1 MAGANPYVGPRSFV
15 AGENLYGRD
24 REAAELQDLLIAER
38 IVLLYSP
45 SGAGK
50 TSLLQAKVLPAMAA
64 AGLTVRPPIR
74 AGAEPSAGGG
84 NRFVR
89 ASLDSLGAG
98 ADESSLAGHVGKTG
112 SELLVFDQFEEV

>member
-1 MAGANPYVGPRSFV
+1 MPGTNPYVGPRSFV
-15 AGENLYGRD
+15 AGETIYGRD

-50 TSLLQAKVLPAMAA
+50 TSLLQAKLLPAMAA
-64 AGLTVRPPIR
+64 SGFTVRPTVRP
-74 AGAEPSAGGG
+74 GAEPSAAGG

-89 ASLDSLGAG
+89 ASLDSLSAG
-98 ADESSLAGHVGKTG
+98 ASDTSLA
-112 SELLVFDQFEEV
+112 QF